1 MSFLITFLILLLFII
16 YNSSASKKD
25 WNYDTLGP
33 DYWKVKYIKDC
44 GAGEKQSPIN
54 ILIDKVVFS
63 SNLKNINFISYNTPK
78 KYEVINNGYTGII

>member
-33 DYWKVKYIKDC
+33 DYWKVKYSKEC
-44 GAGEKQSPIN
+44 GVGENQSPIN
-54 ILIDKVVFS
+54 IVRNQVIYLSD
-63 SNLKNINFISYNTPK
+63 LKNKIFK
-78 KYEVINNGYTGII
+78 EFGE